1 MGTLEQNQYFV
12 KVEQGQ
18 IVTQMQPIKENLLRI
33 SRLLTACTIKYLVRR
48 TIVRWPCLDALVSHN
63 RLRICKVHSFYV
75 DVCTFWIVFMYCMI
89 KRLLTFF
96 TIQ

>member
-33 SRLLTACTIKYLVRR
+33 SRLRGCM
-48 TIVRWPCLDALVSHN
+48 H
-63 RLRICKVHSFYV
+63 CKVFS
-75 DVCTFWIVFMYCMI
+75 
-89 KRLLTFF
+89 K
-96 TIQ
+96 

>member
-48 TIVRWPCLDALVSHN
+48 TIVR
-63 RLRICKVHSFYV
+63 
-75 DVCTFWIVFMYCMI
+75 
-89 KRLLTFF
+89 
-96 TIQ
+96 